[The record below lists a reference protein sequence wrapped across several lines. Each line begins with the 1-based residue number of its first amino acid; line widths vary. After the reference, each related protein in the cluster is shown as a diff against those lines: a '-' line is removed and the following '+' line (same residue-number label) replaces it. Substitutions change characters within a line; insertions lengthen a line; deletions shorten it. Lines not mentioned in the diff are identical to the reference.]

1 MFAFKANHKSF
12 AIILILVCSIYSSSL
27 IAEGRFLRSAYELE
41 DPSGYCLDIP
51 GFGPRMRKD
60 APIMTHTCKYNRP
73 GFSVDEIF
81 EVTSVE
87 QLRLPEYDLCLS
99 AKAEAGADIYTLACK
114 TTGQQQWLVTEAGQ
128 VSPKSD
134 ADLCITLAAEK
145 EYVNTSPGNLVPNSS
160 RAVSLQKCGSTA
172 PRYQTWK
179 WSAPDEQDTP
189 SANMLRAGMP
199 VEIANKIKEMGA
211 VVKPAETAALYE
223 NAERMFSEDDVN
235 ISEAIQYGENDSH
248 QLQIYTGKNRNNPRD
263 AAPVLMLVHGGG
275 FARGG
280 LQGMKLPAIHFA
292 GLGYVVVNITYPL
305 LPEANWP
312 SGGQSVAAAVNW
324 VKKNAKD
331 LKANPEQIFAFG
343 TSAGGANVAEFV
355 FKTSIINGES
365 PSIAGAI
372 LTSPAGLF
380 LDTPD
385 PSDNALA
392 YYGKDASS
400 HKDKQTLGNIE
411 RTSIPVLITT
421 AEFDPRGF
429 HVSGARLY
437 SDLLQTE
444 GVTPRLAQLRG
455 HNHTSYIAAMGT
467 SDNQLVEQ
475 ILDFMAST
483 Q

>member
-1 MFAFKANHKSF
+1 MFETRIMGIACTVAVIIIAAFPVA
-12 AIILILVCSIYSSSL
+12 A
-27 IAEGRFLRSAYELE
+27 AADGQFLRSAYDLE

-60 APIMTHTCKYNRP
+60 APITTHTCKYNRP

-81 EVTSVE
+81 EVTSAE

-99 AKAEAGADIYTLACK
+99 AKAEVGADVYTLACQPSQ
-114 TTGQQQWLVTEAGQ
+114 QQQWLVTETGQ

-134 ADLCITLAAEK
+134 AELCITLAAEK

-160 RAVSLQKCGSTA
+160 RSVSLQKCGSTA

-189 SANMLRAGMP
+189 TANMLRAGMP

-223 NAERMFSEDDVN
+223 NVERMFSVDDVN
-235 ISEAIQYGENDSH
+235 ISEKIQYGDNDSH

-263 AAPVLMLVHGGG
+263 AAPVIMMVHGGG

-280 LQGMKLPAIHFA
+280 LQGMQLPAIHFA
-292 GLGYVVVNITYPL
+292 ALGYVVVNITYPL
-305 LPEANWP
+305 LPEAKWP

-331 LKANPEQIFAFG
+331 LKANPEQIYAFG

-355 FKTSIINGES
+355 FKPSIVDGDS
-365 PSIAGAI
+365 PTIAGAI
-372 LTSPAGLF
+372 LTSPAGLQF
-380 LDTPD
+380 STSN
-385 PSDNALA
+385 PSDSYLK
-392 YYGKDASS
+392 YYGADLDSW
-400 HKDKQTLGNIE
+400 KDKQTLGNIE

-421 AEFDPRGF
+421 AEYDPRNF
-429 HVSGARLY
+429 HVTAAKLFN
-437 SDLLQTE
+437 DLLQTD
-444 GVTPRLAQLRG
+444 GVSPRMAQLRG

-475 ILDFMAST
+475 ILDFITST